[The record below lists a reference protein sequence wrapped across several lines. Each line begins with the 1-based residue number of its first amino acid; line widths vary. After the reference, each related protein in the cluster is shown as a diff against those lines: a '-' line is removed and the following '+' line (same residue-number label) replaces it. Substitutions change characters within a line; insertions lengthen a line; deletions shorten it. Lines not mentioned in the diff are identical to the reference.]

1 MIIIFRILTPV
12 GDLRAKMTCK
22 TLYKPRFVSLV
33 RLEYRGQLIE
43 YHIRAL
49 RHDYR
54 KEDGRSAVQ
63 VERLKIYGVEQRAD
77 NEKKN
82 GEYNCFHVIYVT

>member
-1 MIIIFRILTPV
+1 MARKSLH
-12 GDLRAKMTCK
+12 
-22 TLYKPRFVSLV
+22 KPRFVSLV

-49 RHDYR
+49 RHDDR

-63 VERLKIYGVEQRAD
+63 VERLEIYGVEQRAD
-77 NEKKN
+77 NEKN
-82 GEYNCFHVIYVT
+82 DGEYNCFH